1 MAETVAF
8 RERCSRAAIEAAVHT
23 LSTSTAADRGM
34 SPGVADPS
42 DIGHRRRMTAS
53 LDYVTYIADTY
64 LIPTALRLVV
74 AAALFFVGRAI
85 ARAMMRGADR
95 LLERSK
101 IDVSL
106 RKFLADVGYA
116 VVLIAV
122 VIASLDTVGIKTT
135 AVLAMLGAAGLAV
148 GLALQGSLSNFAAG
162 VMLIVL
168 RPYKVG
174 DSVVIGKYLGRV
186 DAIKVFSTVLITGDH
201 REITIPNGQIIAA
214 PIENLTVLGR
224 RRVDLVVSV
233 EQAANLFEVKQLLE
247 GIVRGDP
254 RIEASPPATIEVAEI
269 SDAAVKLQLR
279 PWTTMEHY
287 AQVTTDTMERIMTA
301 MAVAGRKFS
310 VALQTPPA

>member
-1 MAETVAF
+1 M
-8 RERCSRAAIEAAVHT
+8 I
-23 LSTSTAADRGM
+23 
-34 SPGVADPS
+34 
-42 DIGHRRRMTAS
+42 AS
-53 LDYVTYIADTY
+53 LDYATYLADTY
-64 LIPTALRLVV
+64 LIPTALRLLV
-74 AAALFFVGRAI
+74 AAALFFVGRTI

-95 LLERSK
+95 VMERSK

-116 VVLIAV
+116 VALIAV
-122 VIASLDTVGIKTT
+122 VIASLDTAGIKTT
-135 AVLAMLGAAGLAV
+135 AVLAVLGAAGLAV

-174 DSVVIGKYLGRV
+174 DAVVIGKYLGRV
-186 DAIKVFSTVLITGDH
+186 DAIKVFNTVLITGDH

-254 RIEASPPATIEVAEI
+254 RVEASPPPTIEVAEI
-269 SDAAVKLQLR
+269 TDAAVKLQLR

-301 MAVAGRKFS
+301 MAAAGRKFS